1 MAKPRAWLCWSSGKD
16 SAWALHTVRQRGEV
30 EVIGLLTTVT
40 EPYQRVS
47 MHGVREELLTA
58 QAEAIGL
65 PLVRVPI
72 PAPCPNAVYERVM
85 SQAIEEAKR
94 QGVTQMIF
102 GDLFLEE
109 VRQYREK
116 QLEGSGITPCFPLW
130 KQPTAPLAAAM
141 IEAGVVAYV
150 TCLDP
155 KRVSRD
161 LAGHVFDGDLLARL
175 GPTVDPCAENGEFHT
190 CVTAGP
196 MFRRPIPVTV
206 GETVEREGFVFTDLT
221 LGDAGP
227 CQPS

>member
-1 MAKPRAWLCWSSGKD
+1 
-16 SAWALHTVRQRGEV
+16 
-30 EVIGLLTTVT
+30 
-40 EPYQRVS
+40 
-47 MHGVREELLTA
+47 
-58 QAEAIGL
+58 
-65 PLVRVPI
+65 
-72 PAPCPNAVYERVM
+72 
-85 SQAIEEAKR
+85 
-94 QGVTQMIF
+94 
-102 GDLFLEE
+102 
-109 VRQYREK
+109 
-116 QLEGSGITPCFPLW
+116 
-130 KQPTAPLAAAM
+130 M